1 MLFCCT
7 ERGEDDCLLGSQIDG
22 YYRYEPLGGKRE
34 ELDKAATKIQ
44 ATFRGHKARQ
54 EAQTSAE
61 KTENNE
67 NLGKGELP
75 LNTAGSFGGKE
86 NGGEEHAAATSIQ
99 AGYVTVVTTLVRI

>member
-1 MLFCCT
+1 
-7 ERGEDDCLLGSQIDG
+7 
-22 YYRYEPLGGKRE
+22 LGGKRE